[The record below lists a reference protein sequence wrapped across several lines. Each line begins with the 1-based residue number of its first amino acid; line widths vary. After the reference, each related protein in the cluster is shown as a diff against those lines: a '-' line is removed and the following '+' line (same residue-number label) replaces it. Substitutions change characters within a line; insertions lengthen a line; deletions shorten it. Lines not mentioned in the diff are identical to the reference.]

1 MPTRPRPAALTVVL
15 TAALAASTA
24 LASTALAAD
33 PVLIVQPGD
42 TLSEIAVARG
52 LSMTELVALN
62 GLRDPD
68 LIVTGQRLRLPP
80 RDRPAPATPATPA
93 PAPIPAP
100 VTHPVTAGEHLT
112 SIAEHYGTTIDAIAR
127 ANGLADPS
135 YIRSG
140 QVLTIPGARPDR
152 TTPAPAPA
160 PAPVTHRVAAG
171 EHLTGI
177 AAHYGTTID
186 AIARANGLAD
196 PSYIR
201 SGQVI
206 TVPGAQSSPGAA
218 AQGTQPGPGDLVTD
232 GMPSEMAALVARRSA
247 IGRLVGSE
255 AQRQGVD
262 PAFAM
267 AVAWQESG
275 WQADVVSWAGAVGV
289 MQLLPATADWVGT
302 TMLGEAVNPFDAR
315 SNVRAGVTLLRHYLD
330 RYGGDRALVLAAY
343 YQGQTA
349 ADRHGVYAVTRP
361 YVASILALLELFAG

>member
-1 MPTRPRPAALTVVL
+1 MPTRPRPAALSVVL
-15 TAALAASTA
+15 TATLAASTA
-24 LASTALAAD
+24 LASTAAAAD

-42 TLSEIAVARG
+42 TLGEIAVARG

-80 RDRPAPATPATPA
+80 RDEPAPPRSAPAPA
-93 PAPIPAP
+93 PAP
-100 VTHPVTAGEHLT
+100 VTHQVTAGEHLT
-112 SIAEHYGTTIDAIAR
+112 GIAARYGTTIEAIVG

-140 QVLTIPGARPDR
+140 QVLTIPGARSG
-152 TTPAPAPA
+152 AG
-160 PAPVTHRVAAG
+160 AAG
-171 EHLTGI
+171 K
-177 AAHYGTTID
+177 GT
-186 AIARANGLAD
+186 R
-196 PSYIR
+196 
-201 SGQVI
+201 
-206 TVPGAQSSPGAA
+206 
-218 AQGTQPGPGDLVTD
+218 PGPGDLVTD

-247 IGRLVGSE
+247 IGRLITSE

-302 TMLGEAVNPFDAR
+302 TMLGQTVNPSDAR

-361 YVASILALLELFAG
+361 YITSILALQELFAG

>member
-24 LASTALAAD
+24 LASSALAAD

-52 LSMTELVALN
+52 LSLTELVALN

-80 RDRPAPATPATPA
+80 RDEPAPATSPPA
-93 PAPIPAP
+93 PAPAPAP
-100 VTHPVTAGEHLT
+100 VTHRVTAGEHLT
-112 SIAEHYGTTIDAIAR
+112 GIAARYGTTIDAIAR
-127 ANGLADPS
+127 ANGLVDPS

-140 QVLTIPGARPDR
+140 QVLTIPGARPAR
-152 TTPAPAPA
+152 TTPAAAPA

-177 AAHYGTTID
+177 AARYGTTIE

-196 PSYIR
+196 PSYVR

-206 TVPGAQSSPGAA
+206 TIPGAESGAGAA
-218 AQGTQPGPGDLVTD
+218 AQGAQPGPGDLVTD

-247 IGRLVGSE
+247 IGRLIGGE

-302 TMLGEAVNPFDAR
+302 TMLGETVNPSDAR

-361 YVASILALLELFAG
+361 YIASIIALQELFAG

>member
-24 LASTALAAD
+24 LASSALAAD

-52 LSMTELVALN
+52 LSLTELVALN

-80 RDRPAPATPATPA
+80 RDEPAPATSPPAAA
-93 PAPIPAP
+93 PAPAP
-100 VTHPVTAGEHLT
+100 VTHRVTAGEHLT
-112 SIAEHYGTTIDAIAR
+112 SIAARYGTTIEAIAR
-127 ANGLADPS
+127 ANGLVDPS
-135 YIRSG
+135 Y
-140 QVLTIPGARPDR
+140 V
-152 TTPAPAPA
+152 
-160 PAPVTHRVAAG
+160 
-171 EHLTGI
+171 
-177 AAHYGTTID
+177 
-186 AIARANGLAD
+186 
-196 PSYIR
+196 R

-206 TVPGAQSSPGAA
+206 TIPGAESGAGAA
-218 AQGTQPGPGDLVTD
+218 AQGAQPDPGDLVTD

-247 IGRLVGSE
+247 IGRLIGGE
-255 AQRQGVD
+255 AQRHGVD

-267 AVAWQESG
+267 AVAWHESG

-302 TMLGEAVNPFDAR
+302 TMLGETVNPSDAR

-361 YVASILALLELFAG
+361 YIASIIALQELFAG

>member
-1 MPTRPRPAALTVVL
+1 MPTRPRPSALTVVL

-24 LASTALAAD
+24 LASTAAAAD

-42 TLSEIAVARG
+42 TLSEIAIARG

-80 RDRPAPATPATPA
+80 RDVHAPARSAAA
-93 PAPIPAP
+93 PAPAP
-100 VTHPVTAGEHLT
+100 VTHRVTVGEHLT
-112 SIAEHYGTTIDAIAR
+112 GIAARYGTTVGAIAR

-140 QVLTIPGARPDR
+140 QVLTIPGSRPGR
-152 TTPAPAPA
+152 TKTAPAPA
-160 PAPVTHRVAAG
+160 PAPVTHRVTAG

-177 AAHYGTTID
+177 AARYGTTIE
-186 AIARANGLAD
+186 AIASANGLAN
-196 PSYIR
+196 PSYVR

-206 TVPGAQSSPGAA
+206 TIPGARGGAGAA
-218 AQGTQPGPGDLVTD
+218 GHGTQPGPGDFVTD
-232 GMPSEMAALVARRSA
+232 GMPSEMAALVGRRSA
-247 IGRLVGSE
+247 IGRLIGGE

-302 TMLGEAVNPFDAR
+302 TMLGETVTPSDAR

-330 RYGGDRALVLAAY
+330 RYDGDRALVLAAY

-361 YVASILALLELFAG
+361 YIASILALQGLFAG